1 MKATTWSHAELYGVE
16 SWQFQSMIPMLQM
29 RKELAGQQLCK
40 LVAMDTSSMDA
51 EAYSL
56 HQRHIMAV
64 SKAIDFNNE
73 LISMIKDGE

>member
-1 MKATTWSHAELYGVE
+1 MKAITWKHIDLYGV
-16 SWQFQSMIPMLQM
+16 SGCQFHDMLPMLQR

-40 LVAMDTSSMDA
+40 LVSMDTSAMDA

-64 SKAIDFNNE
+64 SKAVDFNNE
-73 LISMIKDGE
+73 LISDIERG